1 MNFSWLLKRCV
12 CFVLTIFNS
21 FFLPVALCKSP
32 LAGYSNEFSYK
43 FVSNHQKSQWSEKRE
58 KDNIKSDNRRV
69 TISIEK
75 CFQHMN
81 SEYQKK
87 QSGSKFLAVIQI
99 RSETIRGLYFFQ
111 TLRELLEL
119 SLFQPK
125 KEFGMYLQKI
135 LWNYECLY
143 LKLRQRQ
150 SEVVVKLTSN
160 FLNSWFAYI
169 TLFTSTKLSTKLY
182 KTFLKVKRLLYS
194 IHFLIQ
200 RSFSMH
206 LYNDIHIMAKSPVLG
221 NEMKCN
227 SSYQIV
233 LI

>member
-1 MNFSWLLKRCV
+1 MFSAYEFRISKKPIRFQILSSYPN
-12 CFVLTIFNS
+12 TIRN
-21 FFLPVALCKSP
+21 
-32 LAGYSNEFSYK
+32 
-43 FVSNHQKSQWSEKRE
+43 
-58 KDNIKSDNRRV
+58 
-69 TISIEK
+69 
-75 CFQHMN
+75 
-81 SEYQKK
+81 
-87 QSGSKFLAVIQI
+87 
-99 RSETIRGLYFFQ
+99 RGLYFFQ
-111 TLRELLEL
+111 ILRELLEL

-169 TLFTSTKLSTKLY
+169 TLFTSTKLSTKSY

-200 RSFSMH
+200 RSFGMH

-221 NEMKCN
+221 NEMQFIISNRINLIMICEISSSVSDYWLCKKYHEFKN
-227 SSYQIV
+227 SWNEFWR
-233 LI
+233 